1 MAKHFFDIGA
11 NDGNTFD
18 LFLNEHQEYYG
29 WNVWSFEPSPKHMNS
44 LLNKARQVS
53 GKFNVI
59 VCPFGLAG
67 KTQCI
72 PFYEMV
78 NNTCSDSF
86 IETGLFATKDP
97 NPQYNIIGSCVSI
110 CDFMESYTSD
120 GDEVVLKVDCEGSE
134 YDIYENLL
142 ANPKYISR
150 IKKIYNEWHPSWVD
164 MDPVRRSRAEKI
176 LEGFRAYPV
185 QFTDWSF

>member
-18 LFLNEHQEYYG
+18 LFLNQHEEYHG

-44 LLNKARQVS
+44 LLSKARQVS
-53 GKFNVI
+53 GRFNVI
-59 VCPFGLAG
+59 VCPFGLSG
-67 KTQCI
+67 KTECI

-86 IETGLFATKDP
+86 IESGLFATKDP
-97 NPQYNIIGSCVSI
+97 SPKYNIIGSCVSI
-110 CDFMESYTSD
+110 CEFIESYTFD
-120 GDEVVLKVDCEGSE
+120 GDEIVLKVDCEGSE

-164 MDPVRRSRAEKI
+164 MDPVRRARAEKI
-176 LEGFRAYPV
+176 LEGFKAYPV